1 MEDSGKASTGGRAMR
16 IPRKDWARIGMRTQR
31 TTLAMILGCLGA
43 LAGTAEAQYTPYQQS
58 PTAAVPAMPGAPAA
72 KPGEAMPSQPYA
84 FPYSAQPGV
93 AEMPW
98 CGSSHAGDAVG
109 GCNGPVGAN
118 GPITY
123 ELYIRTGPNIL
134 ASANAFKDAINNGW
148 TVQGGGRTL
157 FFNTQRDAAWV
168 IDLGLGYTRN
178 DGNGLNAPVNIAPS
192 SLKFGS
198 VGDDA
203 PQPFGVRFLNRTSFN
218 YGLGR
223 DIWLNGPGA
232 VGEETFGNWRLG
244 ADVGGRYGTAS
255 VGFEPASEPGGSRRR
270 QAIYNGVYV
279 GTGLNWEKP
288 FGATTLFAGI
298 RAEWGYNWM
307 NMLIP
312 NNSDISDVNILMNFG
327 VRF

>member
-1 MEDSGKASTGGRAMR
+1 MR
-16 IPRKDWARIGMRTQR
+16 IHRK
-31 TTLAMILGCLGA
+31 TLATILGCLGA
-43 LAGTAEAQYTPYQQS
+43 WAGSAKAQYTPYQQS
-58 PTAAVPAMPGAPAA
+58 AGAPAA
-72 KPGEAMPSQPYA
+72 AAPAAVAAKPGDVMPSQPYA

-98 CGSSHAGDAVG
+98 CGSSHAGDSVG

-134 ASANAFKDAINNGW
+134 AGANAFKDAINNGW

-157 FFNTQRDAAWV
+157 LFNTQRDAAWV

-178 DGNGLNAPVNIAPS
+178 EGNALDAPVNIAPS
-192 SLKFGS
+192 SLRFGATT
-198 VGDDA
+198 DNA
-203 PQPFGVRFLNRTSFN
+203 PQPFGVKFLNRTSFN

-223 DIWLNGPGA
+223 DVWLNGPGA
-232 VGEETFGNWRLG
+232 VGAETFGNWRFG
-244 ADVGGRYGTAS
+244 ADVGGRYGTSS
-255 VGFEPASEPGGSRRR
+255 VGFVSPNDPFGTRRR
-270 QAIYNGVYV
+270 QAIFNGVYV

-288 FGATTLFAGI
+288 FGATTLFAGL
-298 RAEWGYNWM
+298 RAEWSYNWM